1 MRLGLA
7 ISLFLHT
14 ALLAWALV
22 SFAEPRA
29 FKIPEPDPVAADVI
43 TESDLTQLRQG
54 SRDAKLDDAR
64 QKDVAK
70 PDEAQK
76 DTPKPKPTPPPA
88 AASPPPE
95 PEPEAKPPEPEK
107 VAEPPPPP
115 AKTLE
120 TAALEEKIE
129 KDALEQVIEAEKKKA
144 DAAAKAKADAD
155 ADAKSKAEADAKA
168 KAKAI
173 VDAKAKA
180 LAKAKA
186 DKAKAEKI
194 AKDKAE
200 KAKLDSARL
209 SALIDKAPD
218 PKQAAAAAPAPAKP
232 TNAVGPIKGDRD
244 GRDAA
249 NAGNVAG
256 LLAGIMR
263 KAVSRCWNINAGL
276 EGVDKIVVKV
286 EVKLSRD
293 GRISGQP
300 RVLNPQSSVLFQDAA
315 NNAVRALVQCE
326 PYNEL
331 PPDKYDGGWEFMILT
346 FDPSKMF

>member
-7 ISLFLHT
+7 ISMFLHA

-22 SFAEPRA
+22 SFAEPRE
-29 FKIPEPDPVAADVI
+29 FKIPEPEPVAADVI
-43 TESDLTQLRQG
+43 TESDLTTLRQG
-54 SRDAKLDDAR
+54 SRDAKLDDA
-64 QKDVAK
+64 KEKVVAK
-70 PDEAQK
+70 PDEAVK
-76 DTPKPKPTPPPA
+76 DTPKPKPTPPPVA
-88 AASPPPE
+88 AAPPPE
-95 PEPEAKPPEPEK
+95 VKPPEPEK

-115 AKTLE
+115 AKTME

-144 DAAAKAKADAD
+144 DAATKAKSE
-155 ADAKSKAEADAKA
+155 ADAKAKAEADAKA

-173 VDAKAKA
+173 ADAKAKA

-186 DKAKAEKI
+186 EKAKAEKI

-218 PKQAAAAAPAPAKP
+218 PKQAAASAPAPSKA
-232 TNAVGPIKGDRD
+232 TTAVGPVKGDRD

-256 LLAGIMR
+256 ILAGIMR

-276 EGVDKIVVKV
+276 DGVDKVVVKV
-286 EVKLSRD
+286 EVKFSRD

-300 RVLNPQSSVLFQDAA
+300 RVVNQQNSPLFQDAA
-315 NNAVRALVQCE
+315 NNAVRALIQCE

-331 PPDKYDGGWEFMILT
+331 PPDRYEGGWEFMILT

>member
-7 ISLFLHT
+7 ISLFLHS

-22 SFAEPRA
+22 SFAQPRE

-43 TESDLTQLRQG
+43 TDSELTKLRQG

-64 QKDVAK
+64 EKDVAK
-70 PDEAQK
+70 PDEAKK
-76 DTPKPKPTPPPA
+76 DTPKPKPTPPPVA
-88 AASPPPE
+88 AAPPS
-95 PEPEAKPPEPEK
+95 EPEAKPPEPEK
-107 VAEPPPPP
+107 AAEPPPPA

-129 KDALEQVIEAEKKKA
+129 KDALEQVIETEKKKA
-144 DAAAKAKADAD
+144 DAAAKAKSDAD
-155 ADAKSKAEADAKA
+155 ADAKAKADADAKA

-173 VDAKAKA
+173 ADAKAKA

-186 DKAKAEKI
+186 DKAKTEKI
-194 AKDKAE
+194 AKDKAD

-218 PKQAAAAAPAPAKP
+218 PKQAAASAPPPSKA
-232 TNAVGPIKGDRD
+232 TTAVGPVKGDRD
-244 GRDAA
+244 GRDPA

-256 LLAGIMR
+256 VLAGIMR

-276 EGVDKIVVKV
+276 EGVDKVVVKV

-300 RVLNPQSSVLFQDAA
+300 RIVNQQNTPLFQDAA
-315 NNAVRALVQCE
+315 NNAVRALIQCE

-331 PPDKYDGGWEFMILT
+331 PADKYEGGWEFMILT

>member
-7 ISLFLHT
+7 ISLFLHS

-22 SFAEPRA
+22 SFAEPRE

-43 TESDLTQLRQG
+43 TETDLTTLRNG

-64 QKDVAK
+64 EKDVAK
-70 PDEAQK
+70 PDEAVK
-76 DTPKPKPTPPPA
+76 DTPKPKPTPPPVA
-88 AASPPPE
+88 AAPPPE
-95 PEPEAKPPEPEK
+95 PEVKPPEPEK
-107 VAEPPPPP
+107 VADPPPP
-115 AKTLE
+115 AKSLE
-120 TAALEEKIE
+120 TAALDEKIE

-144 DAAAKAKADAD
+144 DAVAKAKSEADVKAKAD
-155 ADAKSKAEADAKA
+155 ADAKA
-168 KAKAI
+168 KAKALA
-173 VDAKAKA
+173 DAKAKA
-180 LAKAKA
+180 LAKLKA

-218 PKQAAAAAPAPAKP
+218 SKQAPASAPAPSRP
-232 TNAVGPIKGDRD
+232 TTAVGPVKGDRD

-249 NAGNVAG
+249 NAGNINGV
-256 LLAGIMR
+256 LAGIMR

-276 EGVDKIVVKV
+276 EGVDKIIVKV

-300 RVLNPQSSVLFQDAA
+300 RVVNQQNSPLFQDAA
-315 NNAVRALVQCE
+315 NNAVRALIGCE

-331 PPDKYDGGWEFMILT
+331 PPDRYEGGWEFMILT